1 MSKTIH
7 DVKGINIGNKIAIT
21 ISNEDKTVTTVSGV
35 LTGIQGIGESG
46 YLGLQVKGLPQWI
59 WIEDNMVVTWVSDN

>member
-46 YLGLQVKGLPQWI
+46 YLGLQVKGLSQWI
-59 WIEDNMVVTWVSDN
+59 WIEDNMVVTWISDN